1 MNGSDYLMEKIDNIN
16 DVMQNLKKLHL
27 ELGHL
32 IQELSKIDDGTD
44 LNYYS
49 DILED
54 LHWNNVM
61 LSNRF
66 KNIKMENNIQRG
78 NCDGQKS
85 LFQYD

>member
-1 MNGSDYLMEKIDNIN
+1 MMKNINNIN
-16 DVMQNLKKLHL
+16 DVMDNLKQLHL

-32 IQELSKIDDGTD
+32 IQELSKIDNGDD
-44 LNYYS
+44 LDYYS

-66 KNIKMENNIQRG
+66 KNIKMENTLQGG
-78 NCDGQKS
+78 NNNGQKS